1 MTVFPMPRFSRRAF
15 CTSVAAII
23 IIGTGCAIWAA
34 GYLASACRL
43 SQAAEPL
50 VVGEPRV
57 VIVKSSSRLYL
68 FDGDTLVRS
77 YAIKLGPAPVG
88 PKRRAGDGRTPEGRF
103 TVCTKRTDSPFHRFL
118 GINYPDPATAE
129 RGLRAGRISTGEAQ
143 AIREAHDEGRCPSW
157 RTALGGGIGL
167 HGSAQRV
174 ERTAGC
180 VALRDEHIDELF
192 NVLRV
197 GDEIEIL
204 P

>member
-1 MTVFPMPRFSRRAF
+1 MLPKARFSRRAF
-15 CTSVAAII
+15 CTSVVATI
-23 IIGTGCAIWAA
+23 IIGTGTAIWGA
-34 GYLASACRL
+34 GYLGSAGR
-43 SQAAEPL
+43 SSETAEPL
-50 VVGEPRV
+50 VVDEPRV
-57 VIVKSSSRLYL
+57 VIVKSSSQLYL
-68 FDGDTLVRS
+68 FDGDNLVRR

-88 PKRRAGDGRTPEGRF
+88 PKGRAGDGRTPEGRF
-103 TVCTKRTDSPFHRFL
+103 LVCTKRADSPFHRFL

-129 RGLRAGRISTGEAQ
+129 RGLREGRISIGEAQ
-143 AIREAHDEGRCPSW
+143 AIREAHDEGGRCPSW

-167 HGSAQRV
+167 HGAA
-174 ERTAGC
+174 ERLEQTAGC